1 MNWPALIATNNYHYD
16 RDGDGVTTW
25 NPGGKQ
31 TKIAGEDKDD
41 NDPKVG
47 ALTLAEVTP

>member
-1 MNWPALIATNNYHYD
+1 MNWPALIATYMTD
-16 RDGDGVTTW
+16 RDGDGVKTW

-31 TKIAGEDKDD
+31 TLIPGQDKDD

>member
-1 MNWPALIATNNYHYD
+1 MNWPALIDTYMTD
-16 RDGDGVTTW
+16 RDGDGVKTTT
-25 NPGGKQ
+25 PGMAQNKR
-31 TKIAGEDKDD
+31 AGEDKDD